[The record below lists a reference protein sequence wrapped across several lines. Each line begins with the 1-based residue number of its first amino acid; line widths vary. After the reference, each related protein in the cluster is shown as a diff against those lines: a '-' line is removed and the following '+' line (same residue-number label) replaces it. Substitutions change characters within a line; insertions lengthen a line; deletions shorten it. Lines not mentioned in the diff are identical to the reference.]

1 MSEFTVHKLVLLGN
15 LDCIL
20 QARVKAFKIPQI
32 SVSLYSKYDGNN
44 NKVPQNV
51 VKQFR
56 EIPCMVPNVVR
67 FQIL

>member
-15 LDCIL
+15 LDRIL

-44 NKVPQNV
+44 NNSRKFL
-51 VKQFR
+51 K
-56 EIPCMVPNVVR
+56 
-67 FQIL
+67 L